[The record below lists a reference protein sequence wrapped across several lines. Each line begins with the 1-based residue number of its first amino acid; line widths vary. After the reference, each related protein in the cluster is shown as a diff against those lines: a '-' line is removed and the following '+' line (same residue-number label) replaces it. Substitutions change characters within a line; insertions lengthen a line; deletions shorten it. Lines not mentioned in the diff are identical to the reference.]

1 MDEIKDTLRG
11 MYVLY
16 VNMNVCI
23 YILFFAFNSEVEL
36 AYICIY
42 LATNGLVYFAPTVCA
57 GWTRLGW
64 IARVETVGS
73 STMRV

>member
-1 MDEIKDTLRG
+1 
-11 MYVLY
+11 
-16 VNMNVCI
+16 MNLCI
-23 YILFFAFNSEVEL
+23 YICSYAFISEVEL

-42 LATNGLVYFAPTVCA
+42 LATNALIYFAPTVCA
-57 GWTRLGW
+57 EWTRLGW